1 MKFKYNKA
9 IKIQNTKIKGDNCM
23 KLRKMLGIV
32 PVTSMVLGMAVPVV
46 AEQNTIADAFG
57 WTVPEDTLNTVYFW
71 QMIISV
77 TVKKLSRE
85 LKNSRRTTGKF

>member
-1 MKFKYNKA
+1 
-9 IKIQNTKIKGDNCM
+9 M

-57 WTVPEDTLNTVYFW
+57 WTVPEDTLN
-71 QMIISV
+71 ISV
-77 TVKKLSRE
+77 FLANDHFSVGE
-85 LKNSRRTTGKF
+85 EAEQGIKNMQAYLLENFNIDYERMEVQKRN

>member
-32 PVTSMVLGMAVPVV
+32 PVTSMVLGMDVPVV
-46 AEQNTIADAFG
+46 AE
-57 WTVPEDTLNTVYFW
+57 
-71 QMIISV
+71 
-77 TVKKLSRE
+77 
-85 LKNSRRTTGKF
+85 